1 MAHLMKLD
9 GEEMLREELLQKHI
23 KYTEENDIQFSPNDV
38 LAFDVSNFRRMSDFK
53 RTYVYGN
60 TPHPETYMESCTDSG
75 FKYPKLLIIPKII
88 ENFIIEFMIFLIHML
103 ICLPYNYF
111 VEYFTFYD
119 QEYGKEIPKYLRQ
132 NILVTR
138 KGVFIYLKKI
148 EGSYTCDVKYSPLI
162 WCLVK
167 LDFCSVDDYYTFET
181 RPEEIFFIEM
191 SEIDY
196 TTFFINFFEKN
207 ISFLRNRALMLP
219 ISEEVKNIIQDA
231 RKNTTLPV

>member
-9 GEEMLREELLQKHI
+9 GEEMLREELLQKYI

-88 ENFIIEFMIFLIHML
+88 ENFIIEFMVSLIHIF

-119 QEYGKEIPKYLRQ
+119 QEYGKEIPQYLRE

-138 KGVFIYLKKI
+138 KGVFIYLKKF

-162 WCLVK
+162 WCFVK
-167 LDFCSVDDYYTFET
+167 LHLCSFDDYYTFET

-191 SEIDY
+191 SEIEY
-196 TTFFINFFEKN
+196 TIFLKNPFKKN
-207 ISFLRNRALMLP
+207 IFFLRDRAFLLP
-219 ISEEVKNIIQDA
+219 ISEEVKHIIQDA